1 MDTIDGMRTFAA
13 VAAEESFTE
22 GARRL
27 GISTKLAGKYVRQL
41 EDRLG
46 AQLLHRTTRSV
57 TLTDTG
63 QAYFTRCQP
72 LLDQFD
78 ELEGLVRGKQ
88 SELSGKIRLAAPTE
102 FGSTCLAGALHS
114 FQIAHPRVR
123 IELSLSDHHVSVV
136 EQGFDIAIR
145 LGELRDSNLVA
156 RKLMDIRIV
165 CVAAPGYLNEQE
177 WPCEP
182 AALAKHNCLLQPT
195 GVGSDHWAFHR
206 NGKTETVQV
215 TGNFCTNSPAVI
227 ARMAAGGLGIG
238 RIPFYAAKPFLETG
252 ALTVLFEELETDP
265 IGLFAVHPPGR
276 HLTARIRALT
286 NHLRKALN

>member
-1 MDTIDGMRTFAA
+1 M
-13 VAAEESFTE
+13 
-22 GARRL
+22 
-27 GISTKLAGKYVRQL
+27 
-41 EDRLG
+41 
-46 AQLLHRTTRSV
+46 LHRTPRSV

-88 SELSGKIRLAAPTE
+88 SELSGKLRLAAPTE

-136 EQGFDIAIR
+136 ELGFDIAIR

-182 AALAKHNCLLQPT
+182 AALATHNCLLQPT
-195 GVGSDHWAFHR
+195 GADSIQWAFHR
-206 NGKTETVQV
+206 HGKTETVQ
-215 TGNFCTNSPAVI
+215 F
-227 ARMAAGGLGIG
+227 AGGLGIG
-238 RIPFYAAKPFLETG
+238 RIPFYTARPFLEAG
-252 ALTVLFEELETDP
+252 ALTVLFEEAETDP
-265 IGLFAVHPPGR
+265 IGLFAEHPPGR

-286 NHLRKALN
+286 NHLRKTLNLQNAGSGRASGADWQ